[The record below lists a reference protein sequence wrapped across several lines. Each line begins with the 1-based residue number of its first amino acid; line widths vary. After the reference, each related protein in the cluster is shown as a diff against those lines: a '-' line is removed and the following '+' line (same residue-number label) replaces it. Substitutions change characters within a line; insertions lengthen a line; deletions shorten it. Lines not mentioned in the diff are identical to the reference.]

1 MLDGVMMRSPNRGA
15 LAVRKK
21 DGTIAVKKWDIC
33 QKRNWFLRLPVV
45 RGVVNFVDMLF
56 SGTKVLMDAA
66 TMAEEDAEDFAPS
79 KFERF
84 IAGKTG
90 KKAEDVMMFFAV
102 LMAIV
107 LAVALFFLLPT
118 FLTSLLRGV
127 VQSSLLLN
135 LIDGAVRIAILI
147 LYMLSCS
154 LMKEIK
160 DVFRYHGA
168 EHKTISCYEAGEE
181 LVVENV
187 RKYRTLHPRCGTSY
201 LLLVMVVTVLIYSF
215 FGWSENIFLR
225 LGLRLLML
233 PVIAGVAYEFLKLL
247 AKSEC
252 LLARILRWPGMQLQR
267 LTTAEPTD
275 EMMEVAI
282 LAFETALGEKTSQEL
297 AELKE
302 RFSHAKG
309 GGQEEALH
317 GKEKEYGAEEQE
329 GGVLGSSEPGE
340 EPAPKG
346 ADAPEQTWENP
357 LA

>member
-66 TMAEEDAEDFAPS
+66 TMAEEDTEDFAPS

-154 LMKEIK
+154 LMK
-160 DVFRYHGA
+160 
-168 EHKTISCYEAGEE
+168 
-181 LVVENV
+181 
-187 RKYRTLHPRCGTSY
+187 
-201 LLLVMVVTVLIYSF
+201 
-215 FGWSENIFLR
+215 
-225 LGLRLLML
+225 
-233 PVIAGVAYEFLKLL
+233 
-247 AKSEC
+247 
-252 LLARILRWPGMQLQR
+252 
-267 LTTAEPTD
+267 
-275 EMMEVAI
+275 
-282 LAFETALGEKTSQEL
+282 
-297 AELKE
+297 
-302 RFSHAKG
+302 
-309 GGQEEALH
+309 
-317 GKEKEYGAEEQE
+317 
-329 GGVLGSSEPGE
+329 
-340 EPAPKG
+340 
-346 ADAPEQTWENP
+346 
-357 LA
+357 